1 MDMTED
7 TKLTITWDNFEK
19 EAPNTFRKLVAE
31 QDFRDVTLVSNDSKC
46 VTAHKVVLSSSS
58 PLFRN
63 ILTRNP
69 HQHPFIFL
77 KGVNFLE
84 LDLLVRFIYIGEC
97 EVAQEN
103 LDTFL
108 ELGKDL
114 EVNGLTVDEAS
125 GPKTQS
131 DIEEH
136 QEHEGV
142 RENLAKDLTKNK
154 FKCPYCEYSYSKEEY
169 VNRHIQT
176 KHTEDKD
183 NIQLKFEVIEDESD
197 HAGTSIDNKTS
208 PQKQIV
214 GEKEE
219 KDKKKTSVEEIF
231 QNLLKEALSTD
242 KKIPEEGQDKDNKG
256 EEDIEVEKTS
266 EETEHGQQVTKGIVT
281 FPCTEDNCSF
291 VSNFKR
297 GLKRHKT
304 WKHKPCKKDG
314 RLVCD
319 IGKCKFKSKLKSGLR
334 RHKTR
339 KHTKQTDIVGDLE
352 SKIRK
357 ALKVSKNQQHLCD
370 LCEFNAVSLTF
381 LKNHKASIHGMES
394 FSCNQCDFQSGWK
407 SALNTH
413 KTAKHERRKN
423 KCDHCEFSSTYK
435 HILKRHMLKR
445 HSNHTNKDEGSPT
458 KHESNRIID
467 EPITKTLA
475 TDLSLYPQI
484 KCSILNKSDE
494 A

>member
-1 MDMTED
+1 M
-7 TKLTITWDNFEK
+7 
-19 EAPNTFRKLVAE
+19 
-31 QDFRDVTLVSNDSKC
+31 
-46 VTAHKVVLSSSS
+46 
-58 PLFRN
+58 
-63 ILTRNP
+63 
-69 HQHPFIFL
+69 
-77 KGVNFLE
+77 
-84 LDLLVRFIYIGEC
+84 
-97 EVAQEN
+97 
-103 LDTFL
+103 
-108 ELGKDL
+108 
-114 EVNGLTVDEAS
+114 
-125 GPKTQS
+125 
-131 DIEEH
+131 
-136 QEHEGV
+136 
-142 RENLAKDLTKNK
+142 
-154 FKCPYCEYSYSKEEY
+154 
-169 VNRHIQT
+169 
-176 KHTEDKD
+176 
-183 NIQLKFEVIEDESD
+183 
-197 HAGTSIDNKTS
+197 
-208 PQKQIV
+208 
-214 GEKEE
+214 
-219 KDKKKTSVEEIF
+219 
-231 QNLLKEALSTD
+231 
-242 KKIPEEGQDKDNKG
+242 
-256 EEDIEVEKTS
+256 EKTS

-281 FPCTEDNCSF
+281 FPCKEDNCSF

-413 KTAKHERRKN
+413 KTAKHEGRKN

-445 HSNHTNKDEGSPT
+445 HSNHTKKPAKNIGGNAKWWSM
-458 KHESNRIID
+458 
-467 EPITKTLA
+467 
-475 TDLSLYPQI
+475 
-484 KCSILNKSDE
+484 
-494 A
+494 